1 VLVFGDFNHIFSW
14 GSRHLRGVRGV
25 RGAQSISQKARNSK
39 AGALI
44 SLGKL
49 HFLAVN
55 SSEQLHF
62 LAGTQRNPQNFG
74 EKP

>member
-1 VLVFGDFNHIFSW
+1 MLVFGDLNHIFSW
-14 GSRHLRGVRGV
+14 GSRHLRGV

>member
-1 VLVFGDFNHIFSW
+1 MLVFGDLNHIFSW
-14 GSRHLRGVRGV
+14 GSRHLRGVRG
-25 RGAQSISQKARNSK
+25 AQSITQKARNSK

-62 LAGTQRNPQNFG
+62 HAGTQRNPQNFG